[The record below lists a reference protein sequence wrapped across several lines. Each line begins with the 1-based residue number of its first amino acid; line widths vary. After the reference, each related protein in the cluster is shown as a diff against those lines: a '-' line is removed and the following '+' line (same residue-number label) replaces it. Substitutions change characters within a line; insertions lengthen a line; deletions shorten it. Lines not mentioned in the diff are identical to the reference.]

1 MSLIQAE
8 SLERL
13 LKDILIKHN
22 TSEENARCVASAL
35 VAADVDGLHSHGAA
49 RIYAYAKQAQNG
61 KVDGYAKP
69 VLTRPASSVVKVDAA
84 GGFAY
89 PAINKGL
96 SAAAENLDQ
105 TGIAVLNIGQSHHSG
120 AIGQF
125 IEPLARR
132 GYVVMAFSNSTSAIA
147 PAGGIRP
154 LFGTNPIA
162 FSCPRENTDPL
173 LIDLSLS
180 KVARG
185 KIKLASDAGEKI
197 PLGWA
202 INTQGEPT
210 SNAQEALD
218 GALLPIGDSKG
229 AALAMMLELLCA
241 GLSGSNFGYQAGS
254 FFTEKGPQPR
264 IGQFFLLINP
274 ATFNPNFV
282 GQAEQLFMEVLSQPG
297 TRLPGSNRLER
308 RRQSLTNGIALDP
321 RVLAQLHS
329 LNAT

>member
-1 MSLIQAE
+1 MTQITAR
-8 SLERL
+8 SLETL
-13 LKDILIKHN
+13 LQEILIKHN
-22 TSEENARCVASAL
+22 TSAENALCVARSL
-35 VAADVDGLHSHGAA
+35 VAADLDGLHSHGAA
-49 RIYAYAKQAQNG
+49 RLYAYAKQAQNG
-61 KVDGYAKP
+61 KVDGYARP
-69 VLTRPASSVVKVDAA
+69 ILSRPASSVFTVDAA

-89 PAINKGL
+89 PAIEVGL
-96 SAAAENLDQ
+96 SAAAENLEQ
-105 TGIAVLNIGQSHHSG
+105 TGIAVLSIGQSHHSG

-154 LFGTNPIA
+154 LFGTNPVA
-162 FSCPRENTDPL
+162 FACPRESADPL

-185 KIKLASDAGEKI
+185 KIKLASDAGREI

-202 INTQGEPT
+202 TNKQGEPT
-210 SNAQEALD
+210 TNATEALA

-229 AALAMMLELLCA
+229 AALAIMLELLCA

-254 FFTEKGPQPR
+254 FFTEEGPQPR

-274 ATFNPNFV
+274 ATFNPSFV
-282 GQAEQLFMEVLSQPG
+282 SQAELLFTEILLQPG
-297 TRLPGSNRLER
+297 TRLPGSERFKR
-308 RRQSLTNGIALDP
+308 RRKALADGIDLDP
-321 RVLAQLHS
+321 RIIEQLQH
-329 LNAT
+329 LNAQ